1 MMKSNVWKSVKNIW
15 VISYTFVFLLPI
27 LIGVFNYIYYYN
39 VMKNDI
45 ISNSEMRLQDIQY
58 NINNEISHLYD
69 GKNVISRIKNLGMIA
84 MADSEEVTEYEL
96 LEARLNL
103 AQNSSNS
110 YEYGIYYK
118 NLDCVVTG
126 SAVYDTKY
134 YYRIYFSAQMGW
146 EEFLDFLGSAS
157 SSIRCVKNS
166 EGDVFFTQHVSNV
179 VDTFFVLKSSYL
191 KEVMQMDNALPG
203 SVLVMLDGEKNILYS
218 NTQVSDAEIK
228 QVLGEKEQMEQNVS
242 FQGKSYT
249 TLRFTSNGLQYVF
262 FIPNQFFRA
271 RMQRIQY
278 GYLLTVLL
286 CLLCGGIS
294 IFVMIRMN
302 YRPVNKLIE
311 YVNVREKGENEYK
324 AIADFLDRTI
334 GQNKKLENRLRK
346 SRDIVQSE
354 MINRI
359 LLGKFVDSGD
369 QKELLE
375 KLGFCGDD
383 NHFVV
388 LTFSVS
394 DYGVL
399 EEDEEHIDEAE
410 IHHIACLVMNN
421 IIGELIDRQYRCVMS
436 ELDENLVCIV
446 NLGVLVEENVCEH
459 MKHIVMEAQ
468 EHIRFHFK
476 FSFLTGIGTVVK
488 GTECLPDSYLDSL
501 AALQMGDEKYGEI
514 SLCFQRNV
522 SETYKYYRFY
532 EKEKM
537 LTEVIRAG
545 DYEHASKYMK
555 EMIEECTK
563 NSRQVMG
570 ISKCLLYDIINVI
583 IKNCMLDSQFAE
595 EADIVNLERMFLS
608 DNPVELLRE
617 LDTLLR
623 KTCELGQMQSDN
635 DSNLSQEIQSYID
648 ENFSDFNLNVNK
660 VAEHFQYTPFYIS
673 KIFKE
678 MCGKSILQYIMEV
691 RMKNAQELLRR
702 SDIPVMDVAGKV
714 GITNK
719 STFMRVFKKATGMT
733 PGQFRKLGK

>member
-1 MMKSNVWKSVKNIW
+1 MMKNNVWKSVKSMW
-15 VISYTFVFLLPI
+15 FISYTFVFLLPI
-27 LIGVFNYIYYYN
+27 IVGAFNYIYYYN

-45 ISNSEMRLQDIQY
+45 ISNSTARLQDIQY
-58 NINNEISHLYD
+58 NINSEISHLYD
-69 GKNVISRIKNLGMIA
+69 VKNALSRIKNLEMIA
-84 MADSEEVTEYEL
+84 MADPEEVTEYEL
-96 LEARLNL
+96 YGARLGL

-118 NLDCVVTG
+118 DLDCVVTG
-126 SAVYDTKY
+126 NAVYEMEY
-134 YYRIYFSAQMGW
+134 YYRIYFANQMGW
-146 EEFLDFLGSAS
+146 EEFRDFLGSAS

-191 KEVMQMDNALPG
+191 KEVMQMDNTLPG
-203 SVLVMLDGEKNILYS
+203 SILVMLDGEKNILYS
-218 NTQVSDAEIK
+218 NTQVSEAEIK
-228 QVLGEKEQMEQNVS
+228 QVFGENGQLEQNTS
-242 FQGKSYT
+242 FQGASYT
-249 TLRFTSNGLQYVF
+249 TLRFTGNGLQYVF
-262 FIPNQFFRA
+262 FIPNQFFKN

-294 IFVMIRMN
+294 IFAMIRMN

-311 YVNVREKGENEYK
+311 YVNIKEEGENEYK
-324 AIADFLDRTI
+324 AIANFLDSTI
-334 GQNKKLENRLRK
+334 RQNKKLEKSVRK
-346 SRDIVQSE
+346 SRDIVRSE
-354 MINRI
+354 MINRV
-359 LLGKFVDSGD
+359 LQGKFVNSGD
-369 QKELLE
+369 QGELLE
-375 KLGFCGDD
+375 KLGIYGED
-383 NHFVV
+383 NYFVV

-399 EEDEEHIDEAE
+399 EENEEHGGEVE

-446 NLGVLVEENVCEH
+446 NLGTLSEENVCEH
-459 MKHIVMEAQ
+459 IKNIVMEAQ
-468 EHIRFHFK
+468 EHIRFHFE

-514 SLCFQRNV
+514 SLCSQRNV
-522 SETYKYYRFY
+522 SETHKYYRFY
-532 EKEKM
+532 EKERM
-537 LTEVIRAG
+537 LTDVIRAG
-545 DYEHASKYMK
+545 DYEYASKYMK

-583 IKNCMLDSQFAE
+583 IKNCMLDSRFAK
-595 EADIVNLERMFLS
+595 EADILNLERMFLS
-608 DNPVELLRE
+608 DNPVELLGE
-617 LDTLLR
+617 LDALLQ
-623 KTCELGQMQSDN
+623 KTCELGQIRSDN
-635 DSNLSQEIQSYID
+635 DSSLSQEIQTYID
-648 ENFSDFNLNVNK
+648 ENFADFNLNVNR

-691 RMKNAQELLRR
+691 RMKNAQEILRQ
-702 SDIPVMDVAGKV
+702 SDIPVMDVAEKV

-733 PGQFRKLGK
+733 PGQFRKLGR